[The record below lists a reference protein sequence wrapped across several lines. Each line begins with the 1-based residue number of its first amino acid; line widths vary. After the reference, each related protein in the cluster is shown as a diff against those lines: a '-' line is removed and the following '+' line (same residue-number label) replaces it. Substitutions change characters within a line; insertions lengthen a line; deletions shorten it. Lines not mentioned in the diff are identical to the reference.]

1 MKKTPQMQRLEE
13 MLHSSQVVAGGFFG
27 SDTRDLQEII
37 DRDKA
42 AVAARGLTVEELAE
56 KMRAV
61 TRAAVA
67 GLGMWVDIPGGLQAR
82 VDEAKGTLICPWPDD
97 EFTCSKRVT
106 TLENESSGE
115 KIMWTDLS
123 IHLIAEHGFFEGKG
137 CAFRIEPDQLIDL
150 LG

>member
-1 MKKTPQMQRLEE
+1 MKKTPQMQKLED
-13 MLHSSQVVAGGFFG
+13 MLHSSQIVSGGFLG
-27 SDTRDLQEII
+27 NDTRDLQEII
-37 DRDKA
+37 DRDTA
-42 AVAARGLTVEELAE
+42 AVAARGLTIEELAE
-56 KMRAV
+56 KMRTV

-97 EFTCSKRVT
+97 EFTCPKRVT
-106 TLENESSGE
+106 TLQNEATGE

-137 CAFRIEPDQLIDL
+137 CAFRLEPDQLIDL